1 MTVMLLSKGFVA
13 TYGKLLDETARRA
26 GFKPDV
32 VHLPD
37 DAQARLA
44 PTALD
49 RIEVT
54 MLTRDIRFSD
64 HYKMYG
70 ETLLAAEN
78 LQFAHFDSTAIEQHP
93 FVAPLMKR
101 GVKLTT
107 ATGSNGVPVAQTAI
121 TTLLMMGRGLPL
133 MMDAQRRKSWEPV
146 RFAAQPPDLQGQTI
160 IIVGMGTIGSTVA
173 RFAQVLG
180 MHVIGIRRKP
190 RTESDPVDEMHA
202 LTELPKLLPRCD
214 WLVLAC
220 PLVPETRGLISAQSL
235 VLMKKS
241 AGLINVARGAL
252 CDEAAVIAALKGGRL
267 RCAHFDVFS
276 TEPLPAESPLWGMPN
291 VIVTPHSAGASAGN
305 ELRSVRIF
313 LDNLERRARGEPLL
327 NLQPAQSITTTL
339 T

>member
-1 MTVMLLSKGFVA
+1 MTGILLSKGFVA
-13 TYGKLLDETARRA
+13 TYGKLLDEAARRA
-26 GFKPDV
+26 QLTPAI

-37 DAQARLA
+37 DPREPLA
-44 PTALD
+44 PADLA

-64 HYKMYG
+64 HYKRYG
-70 ETLLAAEN
+70 DTLLAAQN

-93 FVAPLMKR
+93 FVAPLAKR

-121 TTLLMMGRGLPL
+121 TTLLMMSRGLPHYL
-133 MMDAQRRKSWEPV
+133 DAQRRKSWEPV
-146 RFAAQPPDLQGQTI
+146 RAGAQPPDLQGQTI
-160 IIVGMGTIGSTVA
+160 VIVGMGTIGATVA

-190 RTESDPVDEMHA
+190 RAADDPVDEMHTLA
-202 LTELPKLLPRCD
+202 ELPELLPRCD

-220 PLVPETRGLISAQSL
+220 PLVPETRGLVNAQSL
-235 VLMKKS
+235 TLMKRT

-252 CDEAAVIAALKGGRL
+252 CDQEAVIAALQRGQI
-267 RCAHFDVFS
+267 RCAHLDVYA
-276 TEPLPAESPLWGMPN
+276 TEPLPPASPLWEMPN
-291 VIVTPHSAGASAGN
+291 VIMTPHSAGASAGN

-327 NLQPAQSITTTL
+327 NLQA
-339 T
+339 

>member
-1 MTVMLLSKGFVA
+1 MTAMLLSRGFIA

-26 GFKPDV
+26 GLTPDI

-37 DAQARLA
+37 DPQARLA
-44 PTALD
+44 PAD
-49 RIEVT
+49 CGRIEVT

-64 HYKMYG
+64 HYKAYG
-70 ETLLAAEN
+70 ETLEAAGN
-78 LQFAHFDSTAIEQHP
+78 LQLAHFDSTAIEQHP
-93 FVAPLMKR
+93 FVAPLLKR

-121 TTLLMMGRGLPL
+121 TTLLMMSRGLPH

-160 IIVGMGTIGSTVA
+160 VIVGMGTIGSAVA
-173 RFAQVLG
+173 RFARALG

-190 RTESDPVDEMHA
+190 RAETDPVDEMHTLGA
-202 LTELPKLLPRCD
+202 LPGLLPRCD

-235 VLMKKS
+235 ALMKKS

-252 CDEAAVIAALKGGRL
+252 CDEDALIAALTSGQI
-267 RCAHFDVFS
+267 RCAHLDVFAA
-276 TEPLPAESPLWGMPN
+276 EPLPAASPLWDMPN
-291 VIVTPHSAGASAGN
+291 LIVTPHSAGASAGN

-313 LDNLERRARGEPLL
+313 LDNLERWARGDALL
-327 NLQPAQSITTTL
+327 NLQQA
-339 T
+339 